1 MPSRAGWFERL
12 AENKNKMTINKKLL
26 LGVVALGLAAVS
38 HVNAQITVAQGDI
51 LLGFYQNQGASAGAN
66 TYIYNLGKGSDWLSN
81 TNTLVSVVNIN
92 ADLTL
97 AFGSGWADDATLRM
111 SVIGGFDGSSSSAGL
126 DPTRTIYFSNGIT
139 GSFTARSTAT
149 PTLISAV
156 RTTTS
161 NNIGANYLANMNAE
175 PLGGATDGGAIVP
188 TSNPNDLA
196 QYSIPTAASYFGATG
211 LNPNASLGGGNLGTG
226 TGGYTV
232 EAAVDL
238 YRILNT
244 ATGATLTAGLSAG
257 NAVVGTGQYIGSFT
271 LSSTGDV
278 RMDAVPEPATYA
290 LLGLAGVA
298 FMAVLR
304 RRGAKA

>member
-1 MPSRAGWFERL
+1 
-12 AENKNKMTINKKLL
+12 MTINKKILF
-26 LGVVALGLAAVS
+26 GVVALGLAAVS
-38 HVNAQITVAQGDI
+38 HVNAQIVVNQGDL
-51 LLGFYQNQGASAGAN
+51 LLGFYQNLGASAGAN
-66 TYIYNLGKGSDWLSN
+66 TYIYNLGKGSDWLNN
-81 TNTLVSVVNIN
+81 TSTLASIKNIN

-97 AFGSGWADDATLRM
+97 AFGSGWASDATLRM
-111 SVIGGFDGSSSSAGL
+111 SVIGGFDGSNSSAGL
-126 DPTRTIYFSNGIT
+126 DPARTIYFSSGIT
-139 GSFTARSTAT
+139 GSFTPHSTTT
-149 PTLISAV
+149 PTMISAV
-156 RTTTS
+156 RSTVS

-211 LNPNASLGGGNLGTG
+211 LNPNASLGSGNLGTG

-244 ATGATLTAGLSAG
+244 TTGADLTAGLSAG
-257 NAVVGTGQYIGSFT
+257 NAVVGTGQYIATFT
-271 LSSTGDV
+271 LASDGQV
-278 RMDAVPEPATYA
+278 RMDTLAVPEPSTYA

-298 FMAVLR
+298 FLAVR